1 MDQWTSGV
9 GTTVRPEAIHC
20 RIAISAEQVVSR
32 IRPYGLPMARKMAKR
47 PDVSLKVS
55 FIHNAPPLLD
65 HWSRFCNILHLRRV
79 SGPDHWTT
87 GPLVEFFFPYRIESF
102 DKRHSQQC
110 VMLSSSFFIF

>member
-9 GTTVRPEAIHC
+9 GMTVRPEAVYC
-20 RIAISAEQVVSR
+20 RSAITGEQVVSR
-32 IRPYGLPMARKMAKR
+32 IRPYGLPMALKMAKR

-65 HWSRFCNILHLRRV
+65 HWSRFCNILHLRCV

-87 GPLVEFFFPYRIESF
+87 GPLVDFTFPIGLN
-102 DKRHSQQC
+102 HLTNTI
-110 VMLSSSFFIF
+110 LSSVWC